1 MKCQRSHFRLALLA
15 SVVLVMAGCAQVSA
29 PTGGPKDETP
39 PVPVRVEPSSE
50 SVNLRPEQLTMEFDE
65 YVVLRNANQ
74 QLVVSPPLQRNPE
87 WRVRGKAVELTF
99 DPEAFEAN
107 RTYVFA
113 FGGAIVDLHESNP
126 ATDLKWAFSTG
137 PELDTMRVEGKVL
150 DRMTRAGKKDL
161 RVMLYQTPAV
171 WDSIW
176 AGRRPDALGQ
186 TDATGNFS
194 IGYLS
199 PGKFVGFALE
209 DENGNYQWDEGEYV
223 ALDTMRFSAGDTSL
237 QWLGDDTEEAEPP
250 RRISSCRVDSTG
262 MVRVLAPAPAD
273 IEETWQ
279 ALINE
284 VPEPVDFERDGDS
297 VMVWCDAMAV
307 APIEEVQLVWNWG
320 ADADT
325 AQARPSRASI
335 NSSFLPRTQPP
346 LKSAPKSS
354 RQWKFDRAVF
364 VGQAD
369 SLQVVQDSVVIA
381 DAAFSGSEAGALT
394 RTLTLELKEAY
405 EADYRVVC
413 LPGGLRFQG
422 QHADQDT
429 LVLNWKTH
437 SANHFG
443 SLVVSLTDVPGAG
456 WVRLG
461 DGRFRVEGDT
471 TLAFE
476 QVLPGSLTLGYEW
489 DANGDS
495 IWQDVKPYDLQS
507 AEPYFYPAEQPTVRS
522 NWLVEWDWSLDTKGT
537 EE

>member
-1 MKCQRSHFRLALLA
+1 MMCKGSLFRLALLA
-15 SVVLVMAGCAQVSA
+15 YVALVIAGCAQVSA

-74 QLVVSPPLQRNPE
+74 QLVVSPPLERNPE

-126 ATDLKWAFSTG
+126 ASDLKWAFSTG

-186 TDATGNFS
+186 TDAAGNFS
-194 IGYLS
+194 ISYLS
-199 PGKFVGFALE
+199 PGQFLGFALE
-209 DENGNYQWDEGEYV
+209 DENGNYRWDEGEYM
-223 ALDTMRFSAGDTSL
+223 ALDTMRFAAGDTSL
-237 QWLGDDTEEAEPP
+237 QWLGNDTKEAAPP
-250 RRISSCRVDSTG
+250 RRISNCRVDSTG
-262 MVRVLAPAPAD
+262 MARVLAPAPAD
-273 IEETWQ
+273 IEESWQ

-284 VPEPVDFERDGDS
+284 APEPVDFERDGDS
-297 VMVWCDAMAV
+297 VIVWCDTLAV
-307 APIEEVQLVWNWG
+307 ALSEEVQLVWNWG
-320 ADADT
+320 TDADT

-335 NSSFLPRTQPP
+335 SRSFKPRTQPP
-346 LKSAPKSS
+346 LKSAPRSS

-364 VGQAD
+364 VGEAD
-369 SLQVVQDSVVIA
+369 SLQVLQDSMVVA
-381 DAAFSGSEAGALT
+381 DAVFFGSEAGALT
-394 RTLTLELKEAY
+394 RTLTLELNEEY
-405 EADYRVVC
+405 EAHYRLVC

-422 QHADQDT
+422 QYADQDT
-429 LVLNWKTH
+429 LAFNWKTH

-495 IWQDVKPYDLQS
+495 IWQDVNPYDLQS

>member
-1 MKCQRSHFRLALLA
+1 MKCRESHFRLALLT

-39 PVPVRVEPSSE
+39 PVAVRVEPSSE
-50 SVNLRPEQLTMEFDE
+50 SVNLRPERLTMEFDE

-74 QLVVSPPLQRNPE
+74 QLVVSPPLERNPE

-99 DPEAFEAN
+99 DPAAFEDN

-126 ATDLKWAFSTG
+126 ASDLKWAFSTG
-137 PELDTMRVEGKVL
+137 PELDTMRVKGKVL

-223 ALDTMRFSAGDTSL
+223 ALDTMRFAAGDTSL
-237 QWLGDDTEEAEPP
+237 QWLGDDTEESPPP

-262 MVRVLAPAPAD
+262 MARVVAPAPAE
-273 IEETWQ
+273 IEESWL

-284 VPEPVDFERDGDS
+284 APEPVDFERDGDS

-335 NSSFLPRTQPP
+335 SRSFQPRTQPP
-346 LKSAPKSS
+346 LKSAPASS

-369 SLQVVQDSVVIA
+369 SLQVLQDSVVIA

-394 RTLTLELKEAY
+394 RTLTLELNEEY

-422 QHADQDT
+422 QQADQDT

-443 SLVVSLTDVPGAG
+443 SLVVSLTDVPGPG
-456 WVRLG
+456 WLRLG
-461 DGRFRVEGDT
+461 DSRFRVEEDT
-471 TLAFE
+471 IVAFE

-489 DANGDS
+489 DVNGDS
-495 IWQDVKPYDLQS
+495 IWQAVKPYDLQS

-522 NWLVEWDWSLDTKGT
+522 NWLVEWDWSLETKGT

>member
-1 MKCQRSHFRLALLA
+1 M
-15 SVVLVMAGCAQVSA
+15 
-29 PTGGPKDETP
+29 
-39 PVPVRVEPSSE
+39 
-50 SVNLRPEQLTMEFDE
+50 
-65 YVVLRNANQ
+65 
-74 QLVVSPPLQRNPE
+74 
-87 WRVRGKAVELTF
+87 
-99 DPEAFEAN
+99 
-107 RTYVFA
+107 
-113 FGGAIVDLHESNP
+113 
-126 ATDLKWAFSTG
+126 
-137 PELDTMRVEGKVL
+137 
-150 DRMTRAGKKDL
+150 
-161 RVMLYQTPAV
+161 
-171 WDSIW
+171 
-176 AGRRPDALGQ
+176 
-186 TDATGNFS
+186 
-194 IGYLS
+194 
-199 PGKFVGFALE
+199 GFALE

-223 ALDTMRFSAGDTSL
+223 ALDTMRFAAGDTSL
-237 QWLGDDTEEAEPP
+237 QWLGDDTEEAAPP

-335 NSSFLPRTQPP
+335 NRSFQPRTQPP

-354 RQWKFDRAVF
+354 RQWKFDRAVL

-369 SLQVVQDSVVIA
+369 SLQVVQDSVLIA

-394 RTLTLELKEAY
+394 RTLTLELNEAY

-495 IWQDVKPYDLQS
+495 IWQDVQPYDLQS
-507 AEPYFYPAEQPTVRS
+507 AEPYFYPVEQPTVRS
-522 NWLVEWDWSLDTKGT
+522 NWLVEWDWSLETKGT